1 MVPRLRKAAL
11 TAHVMCSVGWLGSVA
26 VFLAL
31 AITGLTSR
39 DGELAGAVYIA
50 MEVTTWSVIVPLSF
64 ATLLTGVVQSL
75 GTPWGLLRHYWV
87 VVKLALTVAATVLLL
102 VHTQPISY
110 AADLAAGTGVT
121 GAELHGLKVQLVA
134 DAAAALLVLLTTT
147 ALSVF
152 KPQGRT
158 RYGWRKQ
165 REQDRSPA
173 ATSAA

>member
-1 MVPRLRKAAL
+1 MAPRLRKAAL

-31 AITGLTSR
+31 AITGLTST
-39 DGELAGAVYIA
+39 DGQLAGAVYVA
-50 MEVTTWSVIVPLSF
+50 MEVTTWSVIVPLSL
-64 ATLLTGVVQSL
+64 ASLLTGVIQSL

-87 VVKLALTVAATVLLL
+87 VVKLALTVLATVLLL
-102 VHTQPISY
+102 VHTQPIAY
-110 AADLAAGTGVT
+110 VADMAAGSAVT
-121 GAELHGLKVQLVA
+121 GAELGGLRVQLVA

-158 RYGWRKQ
+158 RYGWRKR
-165 REQDRSPA
+165 REQGQS
-173 ATSAA
+173 SAVMGAV